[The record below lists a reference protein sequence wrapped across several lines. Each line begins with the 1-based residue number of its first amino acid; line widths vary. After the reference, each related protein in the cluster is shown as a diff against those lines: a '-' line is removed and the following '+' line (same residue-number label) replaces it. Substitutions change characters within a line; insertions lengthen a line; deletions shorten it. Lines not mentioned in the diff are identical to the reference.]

1 MRTLAVAACGTFL
14 SLSEHETFGPLV
26 DCVCSGGTGKPAVVH
41 EGRAESCPSGFFYGV
56 RTSFLLESA
65 SWKLFRDEPGYGKK
79 MRSLVRQPFKARTTE
94 ELMALLSAVATA
106 ILAVIIVAM
115 LYFGREIFVPIAL
128 AILLSFVL
136 APLVGIL
143 QRIRVPRGL
152 AVVSVVVFAFALIFA
167 MGSLL
172 ATQLTQLAGDLPR
185 YQSTIT
191 EKIQSFRDTKA
202 GRGTLERASDMLKD
216 LGKELDKPKDAASGH
231 ASSSAILPK
240 APGPQTPVP
249 VEVRQPDPGALE
261 SLRTLISPLVHP
273 LATTG
278 IIIIFVIFILLQ
290 REDLRNR
297 LIRLAGSYDLQ
308 RTTAALDD
316 AAGRLSR
323 LFLIQL
329 VLNGAFGLV
338 IGIGLWLIGIPSA
351 ILWGILAAVLRFVP
365 YIGAVIAAAFPL
377 ALAVAVDP
385 GWSMLLWTLALFL
398 VVEPVVGHV
407 IEPMV
412 YGHSTG
418 LSPVAVV
425 ASATFWTAL
434 WGPIGLVLATPLTVC
449 LVVLGRHVERLEF
462 LDVMFG
468 DRPALSPPEIFYQRM
483 LAGDPTEAAEKAEQF
498 LKERSLASYYDEV
511 ALKGL
516 QLAQVDAERGALDQ
530 ERLTKIRDAVSEFA
544 SDVSDQ
550 DDRPPAKINLTTDAE
565 ASSAVESVAENAA
578 HENLPILSKEN
589 LPPGWQGEHPVLCMA
604 GRSLIDEAAAIM
616 LAQLSTAHGLAARV
630 EGPEALS
637 TTNVFRLETT
647 GVAIVCLV
655 YLDASGPA
663 HMRYSVRRLRRRLPK
678 ATIILGC
685 LVRDIDPAALELLRE
700 GAKADLV
707 AASLGEAVKLCIEA
721 TGVEDQPHAASRLER
736 STTAAA

>member
-1 MRTLAVAACGTFL
+1 
-14 SLSEHETFGPLV
+14 
-26 DCVCSGGTGKPAVVH
+26 
-41 EGRAESCPSGFFYGV
+41 
-56 RTSFLLESA
+56 
-65 SWKLFRDEPGYGKK
+65 
-79 MRSLVRQPFKARTTE
+79 
-94 ELMALLSAVATA
+94 
-106 ILAVIIVAM
+106 
-115 LYFGREIFVPIAL
+115 VPIAL

-136 APLVGIL
+136 APVVVTL
-143 QRIRVPRGL
+143 QRIHVPRGL
-152 AVVSVVVFAFALIFA
+152 AVVSVAILAFVLIFA

-185 YQSTIT
+185 YQSTIS

-216 LGKELDKPKDAASGH
+216 LGKEIDKPKDAASARANSIVNSN
-231 ASSSAILPK
+231 AS
-240 APGPQTPVP
+240 GPQAPVP

-261 SLRTLISPLVHP
+261 SLRTLIAPLVHP

-323 LFLIQL
+323 LFLTQL
-329 VLNGAFGLV
+329 ILNSAFGAV
-338 IGIGLWLIGIPSA
+338 IGIGLWLIGTPSA
-351 ILWGILAAVLRFVP
+351 ILWGILATVLRFVP

-398 VVEPVVGHV
+398 TVEPIVGHI
-407 IEPMV
+407 IEPMI

-425 ASATFWTAL
+425 AAATFWTAL

-483 LAGDPTEAAEKAEQF
+483 LAGDPAEAAEKAEEF

-516 QLAQVDAERGALDQ
+516 QLAQIDTERGALDQ
-530 ERLTKIRDAVSEFA
+530 MRLAKIRDAVREFT
-544 SDVSDQ
+544 SDLADQ
-550 DDRPPAKINLTTDAE
+550 DDRPPAKVHLTTDAE

-578 HENLPILSKEN
+578 HENLPMIKEG
-589 LPPGWQGEHPVLCMA
+589 LPPDWLGEHPVLCMA

-630 EGPEALS
+630 EGAEALS

-647 GVAIVCLV
+647 GVAIICLV
-655 YLDASGPA
+655 YLDSSGPA
-663 HMRYSVRRLRRRLPK
+663 HMRYSVRRLRRKLPK
-678 ATIILGC
+678 AVIILGC
-685 LVRDIDPAALELLRE
+685 YAKDIDPTALEVLRDN
-700 GAKADLV
+700 AKADLV

-721 TGVEDQPHAASRLER
+721 TGVAGQSHPVSKQEN
-736 STTAAA
+736 STFAAA

>member
-1 MRTLAVAACGTFL
+1 MRPLA
-14 SLSEHETFGPLV
+14 
-26 DCVCSGGTGKPAVVH
+26 
-41 EGRAESCPSGFFYGV
+41 
-56 RTSFLLESA
+56 
-65 SWKLFRDEPGYGKK
+65 
-79 MRSLVRQPFKARTTE
+79 RQPFRARTTE

-106 ILAVIIVAM
+106 ILAVIIISM
-115 LYFGREIFVPIAL
+115 LYFGRDIFVPVAL

-143 QRIRVPRGL
+143 QRIHVPRGL
-152 AVVSVVVFAFALIFA
+152 AVVSVVILAFTLIFA

-185 YQSTIT
+185 YQSTIS

-216 LGKELDKPKDAASGH
+216 LSKELDKPKDAPSARGSGSV
-231 ASSSAILPK
+231 AGFNTP
-240 APGPQTPVP
+240 APLTPVP

-297 LIRLAGSYDLQ
+297 LIRLAGSSDLQ

-316 AAGRLSR
+316 AASRLSR
-323 LFLIQL
+323 LFLTQL
-329 VLNGAFGLV
+329 ILNGAFGVV

-351 ILWGILAAVLRFVP
+351 ILWGILAAALRFVP

-377 ALAVAVDP
+377 ALAVAIDP

-483 LAGDPTEAAEKAEQF
+483 LAGDPTEAAEKAEEF

-516 QLAQVDAERGALDQ
+516 QLAQADAERGALDQ
-530 ERLTKIRDAVSEFA
+530 ERLTKIRDAVNEFA
-544 SDVSDQ
+544 SDLSDQ
-550 DDRPPAKINLTTDAE
+550 EDRPPAKSNSTTDAE
-565 ASSAVESVAENAA
+565 ASSAVESVAENATN
-578 HENLPILSKEN
+578 ETLPILSKES
-589 LPPGWQGEHPVLCMA
+589 LPPGWQGEHPVLCVA
-604 GRSLIDEAAAIM
+604 GRSRIDEAAAIM
-616 LAQLSTAHGLAARV
+616 LAQLSTTHGLAARV
-630 EGPEALS
+630 EGAEALS
-637 TTNVFRLETT
+637 TTNVFRLDTT

-655 YLDASGPA
+655 YLDANGPA
-663 HMRYSVRRLRRRLPK
+663 HMRYSVRRLRRKLPK

-685 LVRDIDPAALELLRE
+685 WVKEIDPAALELLRE

-721 TGVEDQPHAASRLER
+721 TGVKDQRQEASKQEMSATVAA
-736 STTAAA
+736 

>member
-1 MRTLAVAACGTFL
+1 MRPVI
-14 SLSEHETFGPLV
+14 
-26 DCVCSGGTGKPAVVH
+26 
-41 EGRAESCPSGFFYGV
+41 
-56 RTSFLLESA
+56 
-65 SWKLFRDEPGYGKK
+65 
-79 MRSLVRQPFKARTTE
+79 RQPFKARTTE
-94 ELMALLSAVATA
+94 EVMALLSAVATA
-106 ILAVIIVAM
+106 ILAVIIIAM
-115 LYFGREIFVPIAL
+115 LYFGREIFVPMAL

-136 APLVGIL
+136 APVVAVL
-143 QRIRVPRGL
+143 QHIRVPRAL
-152 AVVSVVVFAFALIFA
+152 AVVSVAILAFVLIFA

-172 ATQLTQLAGDLPR
+172 ATQLTQLARDLPR
-185 YQSTIT
+185 YQSTIS

-216 LGKELDKPKDAASGH
+216 LSKEIDKPKDTASTPASGSI
-231 ASSSAILPK
+231 ANSK
-240 APGPQTPVP
+240 GPGPQAPVP

-261 SLRTLISPLVHP
+261 SLRTLIAPLVHP

-323 LFLIQL
+323 LFLTQL
-329 VLNGAFGLV
+329 IVNGAFGVV
-338 IGIGLWLIGIPSA
+338 IGIGLWLIGTPSA
-351 ILWGILAAVLRFVP
+351 ILWGILATVLRFVP

-398 VVEPVVGHV
+398 TVEPVVGHV

-425 ASATFWTAL
+425 AAATFWTAL

-483 LAGDPTEAAEKAEQF
+483 LAGDPAEAAEKAEQF

-516 QLAQVDAERGALDQ
+516 QLAQIDAERGALDP
-530 ERLTKIRDAVSEFA
+530 ERLTKIRDAVREFA
-544 SDVSDQ
+544 GDLADQ
-550 DDRPPAKINLTTDAE
+550 DERPPTKVHLTNDAE
-565 ASSAVESVAENAA
+565 ASSAVESVAEDAA
-578 HENLPILSKEN
+578 HENLPVISRED
-589 LPPGWQGEHPVLCMA
+589 LPSDWLGEHPVLCMA
-604 GRSLIDEAAAIM
+604 GRNLIDEAAAIM

-630 EGPEALS
+630 EGAESLS
-637 TTNVFRLETT
+637 STNVFRLETT
-647 GVAIVCLV
+647 GVAIVCLI
-655 YLDASGPA
+655 YLDTSGPA
-663 HMRYSVRRLRRRLPK
+663 HMRYSVRRLRRKLPK
-678 ATIILGC
+678 AIIILGC
-685 LVRDIDPAALELLRE
+685 WVNDIDPTSLEVLRDN
-700 GAKADLV
+700 AKADLV
-707 AASLGEAVKLCIEA
+707 AASLGDTVKLCIET
-721 TGVEDQPHAASRLER
+721 TGVARHSLAASKQEK

>member
-1 MRTLAVAACGTFL
+1 M
-14 SLSEHETFGPLV
+14 S
-26 DCVCSGGTGKPAVVH
+26 
-41 EGRAESCPSGFFYGV
+41 
-56 RTSFLLESA
+56 
-65 SWKLFRDEPGYGKK
+65 
-79 MRSLVRQPFKARTTE
+79 
-94 ELMALLSAVATA
+94 LLSAVATA
-106 ILAVIIVAM
+106 ILAVIIIAT

-152 AVVSVVVFAFALIFA
+152 AVVGVVILAFAFIFA

-185 YQSTIT
+185 YQSTIS

-216 LGKELDKPKDAASGH
+216 LSKELDKPKDAASAR
-231 ASSSAILPK
+231 ASTLIV
-240 APGPQTPVP
+240 GPNATGTQTPVP

-261 SLRTLISPLVHP
+261 SLRALISPLVHP

-323 LFLIQL
+323 LFLTQL
-329 VLNGAFGLV
+329 IVNGAFGLV
-338 IGIGLWLIGIPSA
+338 IGVGLWLIGVPSA
-351 ILWGILAAVLRFVP
+351 ILWGILAAALRFVP

-385 GWSMLLWTLALFL
+385 SWSMLLWTLGLFL
-398 VVEPVVGHV
+398 IVEPVVGHV

-425 ASATFWTAL
+425 AATTFWTAL

-530 ERLTKIRDAVSEFA
+530 ERLTKIRDSVSEFA
-544 SDVSDQ
+544 TDVADQ
-550 DDRPPAKINLTTDAE
+550 DDRPPAKVSSTTDAE
-565 ASSAVESVAENAA
+565 ASSAVESVAANVM
-578 HENLPILSKEN
+578 HENLPILC
-589 LPPGWQGEHPVLCMA
+589 VA

-616 LAQLSTAHGLAARV
+616 QAQLSTAHGLAARV
-630 EGPEALS
+630 ERVEALS
-637 TTNVFRLETT
+637 STNIFRLETT
-647 GVAIVCLV
+647 GVAVVCLIH
-655 YLDASGPA
+655 LDSSGPA
-663 HMRYSVRRLRRRLPK
+663 HMRYSVRRLRRKLPK
-678 ATIILGC
+678 AIIILGC
-685 LVRDIDPAALELLRE
+685 WVNEIDPPALEVLRDN
-700 GAKADLV
+700 AKADLV
-707 AASLGEAVKLCIEA
+707 AASLGETVKLCIEA
-721 TGVEDQPHAASRLER
+721 TGVADQSHPASKQEK
-736 STTAAA
+736 STIAAA

>member
-1 MRTLAVAACGTFL
+1 MKPLA
-14 SLSEHETFGPLV
+14 
-26 DCVCSGGTGKPAVVH
+26 
-41 EGRAESCPSGFFYGV
+41 
-56 RTSFLLESA
+56 
-65 SWKLFRDEPGYGKK
+65 
-79 MRSLVRQPFKARTTE
+79 RQPFKARTTE

-106 ILAVIIVAM
+106 ILAVIIVSM
-115 LYFGREIFVPIAL
+115 LYFGRDIFVPVAL

-136 APLVGIL
+136 APLVGLL
-143 QRIRVPRGL
+143 QRIYVPRGL
-152 AVVSVVVFAFALIFA
+152 AVVSVVLLAFSLIFA
-167 MGSLL
+167 LGSLL

-185 YQSTIT
+185 YQSTIS
-191 EKIQSFRDTKA
+191 EKIQAFRDTKA

-216 LGKELDKPKDAASGH
+216 LSKELDKPKDAASAR
-231 ASSSAILPK
+231 ASGSAVGPN
-240 APGPQTPVP
+240 APGPLTPVP

-297 LIRLAGSYDLQ
+297 LIRLAGSSDLQ

-316 AAGRLSR
+316 AASRLSR
-323 LFLIQL
+323 LFLTQL
-329 VLNGAFGLV
+329 ILNGAFGVV
-338 IGIGLWLIGIPSA
+338 IGIGLWLIGTPSA
-351 ILWGILAAVLRFVP
+351 ILWGILAAALRFVP

-398 VVEPVVGHV
+398 VVEPVLGHV

-483 LAGDPTEAAEKAEQF
+483 LAGDPTEAAEKAEEF

-516 QLAQVDAERGALDQ
+516 QLAQADAERGALDQ

-544 SDVSDQ
+544 GDLSDL
-550 DDRPPAKINLTTDAE
+550 DDRPPAKGNPTTDVE
-565 ASSAVESVAENAA
+565 ASSAVESVKENAA
-578 HENLPILSKEN
+578 NEVLPVLSKET
-589 LPPGWQGEHPVLCMA
+589 LPPEWQGEHPVLCVA
-604 GRSLIDEAAAIM
+604 GRSLIDEAAAVM

-630 EGPEALS
+630 EGAQALS
-637 TTNVFRLETT
+637 TTNVFRLDTT
-647 GVAIVCLV
+647 GVAIVYLV
-655 YLDASGPA
+655 YLDASAPA
-663 HMRYSVRRLRRRLPK
+663 HMRYSVRRLRRKVPK

-685 LVRDIDPAALELLRE
+685 CGKEIAPAALELLRE

-707 AASLGEAVKLCIEA
+707 ATTLGQSVKLGIAA
-721 TGVEDQPHAASRLER
+721 TGVVTDQGHAVTTAEKSTRDAASHLEL
-736 STTAAA
+736 AHP

>member
-1 MRTLAVAACGTFL
+1 MRPLA
-14 SLSEHETFGPLV
+14 
-26 DCVCSGGTGKPAVVH
+26 
-41 EGRAESCPSGFFYGV
+41 
-56 RTSFLLESA
+56 
-65 SWKLFRDEPGYGKK
+65 
-79 MRSLVRQPFKARTTE
+79 RQPFKARTTE
-94 ELMALLSAVATA
+94 ELIALLSAVATA
-106 ILAVIIVAM
+106 ILAVIIISM
-115 LYFGREIFVPIAL
+115 LYFGRDIFVPVAL

-136 APLVGIL
+136 APVVGLL
-143 QRIRVPRGL
+143 QRIHVPRGL
-152 AVVSVVVFAFALIFA
+152 AVVSVVIVAFMLIFA
-167 MGSLL
+167 VGSLL

-185 YQSTIT
+185 YQSTIS

-216 LGKELDKPKDAASGH
+216 LSKELDKPKEAATARPPGSVAGSN
-231 ASSSAILPK
+231 ASA
-240 APGPQTPVP
+240 TPVP

-261 SLRTLISPLVHP
+261 SLRTLISPLIHP

-278 IIIIFVIFILLQ
+278 IIIVFVIFILIQ

-297 LIRLAGSYDLQ
+297 LIRLAGSSDLQ

-316 AAGRLSR
+316 AAGRLSK
-323 LFLIQL
+323 LFLTQL
-329 VLNGAFGLV
+329 ILNGAFGVV
-338 IGIGLWLIGIPSA
+338 IGTGLWFIGIPSA
-351 ILWGILAAVLRFVP
+351 ILWGILAAALRFVP
-365 YIGAVIAAAFPL
+365 YVGAVIAAAFPM
-377 ALAVAVDP
+377 ALAVAIDP
-385 GWSMLLWTLALFL
+385 GWSMLLWTLALFF

-434 WGPIGLVLATPLTVC
+434 WGPIGLVLATPLTIC

-462 LDVMFG
+462 LDIMFG

-483 LAGDPTEAAEKAEQF
+483 LAGDPTEAAEKAEEF

-516 QLAQVDAERGALDQ
+516 QLAHADAERNALDQ

-544 SDVSDQ
+544 SDLSELHE
-550 DDRPPAKINLTTDAE
+550 RPEARSNSTTDAE

-578 HENLPILSKEN
+578 NEHLPILRKET
-589 LPPGWQGEHPVLCMA
+589 LPPDWQGEHPVLCVA

-616 LAQLSTAHGLAARV
+616 LAQLSTEHGLAARV
-630 EGPEALS
+630 EGAASLS
-637 TTNVFRLETT
+637 TTNVFRLDTT

-655 YLDASGPA
+655 YLDADSPA
-663 HMRYSVRRLRRRLPK
+663 HMRYSVRRLKRKLPK

-685 LVRDIDPAALELLRE
+685 WIKDTDAAALELLRE
-700 GAKADLV
+700 SAKADLV
-707 AASLGEAVKLCIEA
+707 AASIGEAVRLCIEA
-721 TGVEDQPHAASRLER
+721 TGAKEQGQKAGRQDK

>member
-1 MRTLAVAACGTFL
+1 MTPV
-14 SLSEHETFGPLV
+14 S
-26 DCVCSGGTGKPAVVH
+26 
-41 EGRAESCPSGFFYGV
+41 
-56 RTSFLLESA
+56 
-65 SWKLFRDEPGYGKK
+65 
-79 MRSLVRQPFKARTTE
+79 RQPFKARSADE
-94 ELMALLSAVATA
+94 VMALLSAVATA

-136 APLVGIL
+136 APVVVIL
-143 QRIRVPRGL
+143 QRMRVPRGL
-152 AVVSVVVFAFALIFA
+152 AVVSVAILAFLLIFA

-185 YQSTIT
+185 YQSTIS

-216 LGKELDKPKDAASGH
+216 LGKEIDKPKDAASTR
-231 ASSSAILPK
+231 ASNPIAGSSA
-240 APGPQTPVP
+240 AGPQAPVP

-261 SLRTLISPLVHP
+261 SLRTLIAPLIHP

-316 AAGRLSR
+316 AARRLSR
-323 LFLIQL
+323 LFLTQL
-329 VLNGAFGLV
+329 ILNSAFGIL
-338 IGIGLWLIGIPSA
+338 IGIGLWFIGTPSA
-351 ILWGILAAVLRFVP
+351 VLWGILATVLRFVP

-398 VVEPVVGHV
+398 TVEPIAGHV
-407 IEPMV
+407 VEPMV

-483 LAGDPTEAAEKAEQF
+483 LVGDPTEAAEKAEEF

-516 QLAQVDAERGALDQ
+516 QLAQVDAERGALNQD
-530 ERLTKIRDAVSEFA
+530 RLVKIRDTVREFA
-544 SDVSDQ
+544 SDLADQ
-550 DDRPPAKINLTTDAE
+550 DDRPATKAHSTTDAE

-578 HENLPILSKEN
+578 HENLPIVSKDG
-589 LPPGWQGEHPVLCMA
+589 LPPDWRGEHSVLCMA

-630 EGPEALS
+630 EGAEALAS
-637 TTNVFRLETT
+637 TNVFRLETS

-655 YLDASGPA
+655 YLDSSGPA

-685 LVRDIDPAALELLRE
+685 WVKDIDPTALEALRDN
-700 GAKADLV
+700 AKADLV
-707 AASLGEAVKLCIEA
+707 AASLGDAVKLCVEA
-721 TGVEDQPHAASRLER
+721 AGVTAQSQTASKPGKAII
-736 STTAAA
+736 AAA

>member
-1 MRTLAVAACGTFL
+1 
-14 SLSEHETFGPLV
+14 
-26 DCVCSGGTGKPAVVH
+26 
-41 EGRAESCPSGFFYGV
+41 
-56 RTSFLLESA
+56 
-65 SWKLFRDEPGYGKK
+65 
-79 MRSLVRQPFKARTTE
+79 
-94 ELMALLSAVATA
+94 
-106 ILAVIIVAM
+106 
-115 LYFGREIFVPIAL
+115 
-128 AILLSFVL
+128 L
-136 APLVGIL
+136 APLVGLL
-143 QRIRVPRGL
+143 QRVRVPRGL
-152 AVVSVVVFAFALIFA
+152 AVVGVVIFAFAAIFA

-172 ATQLTQLAGDLPR
+172 ASQLTQLAGDLPR
-185 YQSTIT
+185 YQSTIS
-191 EKIQSFRDTKA
+191 EKIQSFRDTTA
-202 GRGTLERASDMLKD
+202 GRGTLERASGMLKD
-216 LGKELDKPKDAASGH
+216 LSKELDKPKDAASALG
-231 ASSSAILPK
+231 AGAILSPK
-240 APGPQTPVP
+240 APAPLAPVP
-249 VEVRQPDPGALE
+249 VEVRPPEPGALE
-261 SLRTLISPLVHP
+261 SLQSLISPLLHP

-297 LIRLAGSYDLQ
+297 LIRLAGSHDLQ

-329 VLNGAFGLV
+329 LLNGTFGVV
-338 IGIGLWLIGIPSA
+338 IGIGLWLIGVPSA

-365 YIGAVIAAAFPL
+365 YIGAAIAAAFPL

-385 GWSMLLWTLALFL
+385 TWSMLLWTLALFL
-398 VVEPVVGHV
+398 VVEPIIGHF

-483 LAGDPTEAAEKAEQF
+483 LAGDPTEAAEKAEEF
-498 LKERSLASYYDEV
+498 LKERSLSSYYDEV

-516 QLAQVDAERGALDQ
+516 QLAQVDAERGALNH

-544 SDVSDQ
+544 NDLSDQ
-550 DDRPPAKINLTTDAE
+550 DDRPPPKVNSTTDAE
-565 ASSAVESVAENAA
+565 ATSAVESVAEDAPY
-578 HENLPILSKEN
+578 ENLPILSKED
-589 LPPGWQGEHPVLCMA
+589 LPPEWQGEHPVLCVA
-604 GRSLIDEAAAIM
+604 GRSLIDEAAAVM
-616 LAQLSTAHGLAARV
+616 LGQLSTAHGLVAHV
-630 EGPEALS
+630 EGAAALS
-637 TTNVFRLETT
+637 TTNVFRLETA

-655 YLDASGPA
+655 YMDSSGSA
-663 HMRYSVRRLRRRLPK
+663 HMRYSVRRLRRKLPK

-685 LVRDIDPAALELLRE
+685 WMKDINPAALEQLRD
-700 GAKADLV
+700 GAKADLA
-707 AASLGEAVKLCIEA
+707 AASLGEAIKLCIEA
-721 TGVEDQPHAASRLER
+721 TGIESHDQAPKQDKFSA
-736 STTAAA
+736 TTAA

>member
-1 MRTLAVAACGTFL
+1 MI
-14 SLSEHETFGPLV
+14 
-26 DCVCSGGTGKPAVVH
+26 
-41 EGRAESCPSGFFYGV
+41 
-56 RTSFLLESA
+56 
-65 SWKLFRDEPGYGKK
+65 
-79 MRSLVRQPFKARTTE
+79 RQPFKARTSE
-94 ELMALLSAVATA
+94 ELVALLGAVATA
-106 ILAVIIVAM
+106 VLAVIIIAA
-115 LYFGREIFVPIAL
+115 LYFGREILIPIAM

-136 APLVGIL
+136 APLVGLL
-143 QRIRVPRGL
+143 QRIRVPRAI
-152 AVVSVVVFAFALIFA
+152 AVVSVVILAFGLIFA

-172 ATQLTQLAGDLPR
+172 ASQLTQLASDLPR
-185 YQSTIT
+185 YQSTISD
-191 EKIQSFRDTKA
+191 KIQSFRDTTA
-202 GRGTLERASDMLKD
+202 SRGTLERASGMLKD
-216 LGKELDKPKDAASGH
+216 LSKELDKPKDAE
-231 ASSSAILPK
+231 SSLAPSLIPRPK
-240 APGPQTPVP
+240 ASAPLSPVP

-261 SLRTLISPLVHP
+261 SLRALISPLLHP

-297 LIRLAGSYDLQ
+297 LIRLAGSHDLQ

-316 AAGRLSR
+316 AASRLSR

-329 VLNGAFGLV
+329 LLNGTFGVV

-365 YIGAVIAAAFPL
+365 YIGAAIAAAFPL

-385 GWSMLLWTLALFL
+385 GWTMLLWTLALFL

-483 LAGDPTEAAEKAEQF
+483 LAGDPTEAAEKAEEF
-498 LKERSLASYYDEV
+498 LKERSLSSYYDEV

-516 QLAQVDAERGALDQ
+516 QLAQADSERGALDHD
-530 ERLTKIRDAVSEFA
+530 RLTKIRDAVAEFA
-544 SDVSDQ
+544 SDLADQ
-550 DDRPPAKINLTTDAE
+550 DDRPPPKVNATTDAE
-565 ASSAVESVAENAA
+565 ATSAVESVAEDAPY
-578 HENLPILSKEN
+578 ENLPVLGNSEL
-589 LPPGWQGEHPVLCMA
+589 LPEWQGEHPVLCVA

-616 LAQLSTAHGLAARV
+616 LGQLSTAHGLAVRV
-630 EGPEALS
+630 ERAEALS
-637 TTNVFRLETT
+637 TANIFRLETT
-647 GVAIVCLV
+647 GVMIVCLV
-655 YLDASGPA
+655 YLDASAPA
-663 HMRYSVRRLRRRLPK
+663 HMRYAVRRLRRKLPQ

-685 LVRDIDPAALELLRE
+685 WMKDIDAVGLEQLRD
-700 GAKADLV
+700 GARADLV
-707 AASLGEAVKLCIEA
+707 AASLGEAVKLCIELA
-721 TGVEDQPHAASRLER
+721 RADKQSDMAMKPDKLAA
-736 STTAAA
+736 TTAA

>member
-1 MRTLAVAACGTFL
+1 MQLAPRLF
-14 SLSEHETFGPLV
+14 
-26 DCVCSGGTGKPAVVH
+26 SGIGHAL
-41 EGRAESCPSGFFYGV
+41 RF
-56 RTSFLLESA
+56 
-65 SWKLFRDEPGYGKK
+65 PGYGKQ
-79 MRSLVRQPFKARTTE
+79 MRPLTRQPFKARTTE

-106 ILAVIIVAM
+106 ILAVIIISM
-115 LYFGREIFVPIAL
+115 LYFGRDIFVPVAL

-143 QRIRVPRGL
+143 QRIHVPRGL
-152 AVVSVVVFAFALIFA
+152 AVVSVVILAFSMIFA

-185 YQSTIT
+185 YQSTIS

-216 LGKELDKPKDAASGH
+216 LSKELDKPKEAASAR
-231 ASSSAILPK
+231 ASGSVAGSN
-240 APGPQTPVP
+240 APAPLTPVP

-261 SLRTLISPLVHP
+261 SLRTLISPLIHP

-297 LIRLAGSYDLQ
+297 LIRLAGSSDLQ

-316 AAGRLSR
+316 AASRLSR
-323 LFLIQL
+323 LFLTQL
-329 VLNGAFGLV
+329 ILNGAFGVV
-338 IGIGLWLIGIPSA
+338 IGIGLWVIGIPSA
-351 ILWGILAAVLRFVP
+351 ILWGILAAALRFVP

-377 ALAVAVDP
+377 ALAVGVDP

-483 LAGDPTEAAEKAEQF
+483 LAGDPTEAAEKAEEF

-511 ALKGL
+511 VLKGL
-516 QLAQVDAERGALDQ
+516 QLAQADAERGALDE
-530 ERLTKIRDAVSEFA
+530 ERLTKIRDAVREFA
-544 SDVSDQ
+544 TDLSDQ
-550 DDRPPAKINLTTDAE
+550 DDRPSAKGNSTTDAE
-565 ASSAVESVAENAA
+565 ASSAIESVAENAS
-578 HENLPILSKEN
+578 HENMPIISKET
-589 LPPGWQGEHPVLCMA
+589 LPPEWQGEHPVLCVA

-630 EGPEALS
+630 EGAEALF
-637 TTNVFRLETT
+637 TTNVFRLDTT

-655 YLDASGPA
+655 YLDASAPA
-663 HMRYSVRRLRRRLPK
+663 HMRYSVRRLRRKLPK

-685 LVRDIDPAALELLRE
+685 WVKEIDPAALESLRE

-707 AASLGEAVKLCIEA
+707 VASLGEAIKLCLEA
-721 TGVEDQPHAASRLER
+721 TGVKDQRQEASRQET
-736 STTAAA
+736 SATVAA